1 MPILESSPLNFKI
14 FFMKLR
20 SNSFNLKLTAYC
32 LFFVLSISQTFAQFF
47 VQRLPQDKIKFAE
60 EAYMVLTTGN
70 TIRGKLGTVSFID
83 GFVNKINIRVNGE
96 RFSAN
101 LEDITSFAV
110 IPGQGSGYEDM
121 ALLPVLKNLK
131 NEAFIEVLPKDGW
144 VIYEK
149 IRLPGKPERYQL
161 SQLLNPGFDSKIKVF
176 VHPEG
181 ESTGYTK
188 VSGITLEELRDNQYF
203 VSVLGEPV
211 QVISDLQYR
220 KRALERIFNFCPDM
234 REKKFKWKEFPEDV
248 FFHFQKCL

>member
-1 MPILESSPLNFKI
+1 
-14 FFMKLR
+14 MKLR
-20 SNSFNLKLTAYC
+20 PNSFNLKLTICC
-32 LFFVLSISQTFAQFF
+32 LIFVLSISQTFAQFF

-60 EAYMVLTTGN
+60 EAYMVLTTGD
-70 TIRGKLGTVSFID
+70 TIRGKLGLVSFVD
-83 GFVNKINIRVNGE
+83 GFVEKINIRVNGE

-101 LEDITSFAV
+101 LEDITAFAV

-121 ALLPVLKNLK
+121 ALLPIFRSIKNK
-131 NEAFIEVLPKDGW
+131 DFVEALPKDGW
-144 VIYEK
+144 VFYEK
-149 IRLPGKPERYQL
+149 IRLPGRQERYQL
-161 SQLLNPGFDSKIKVF
+161 AQLLNPGFDTKVK
-176 VHPEG
+176 VYTHPDG
-181 ESTGYTK
+181 VSTGSTS
-188 VSGITLEELRDNQYF
+188 VNSITLDGLRDNQYF